1 MKVCLYARQQCK
13 WPDKGCPR
21 EEELRPIFASTPE
34 HALHKVWSCEWS
46 GSRLTA
52 AAYLMH
58 LIKKKG
64 LKVARSRGRAVVSSG
79 GP

>member
-13 WPDKGCPR
+13 YPDKGCPR

-34 HALHKVWSCEWS
+34 QAVHKVWGCEWA
-46 GSRLTA
+46 GSRVPA

-58 LIKKKG
+58 LIKKKR
-64 LKVARSRGRAVVSSG
+64 LKV
-79 GP
+79 

>member
-21 EEELRPIFASTPE
+21 EEELHPIFASNPE
-34 HALHKVWSCEWS
+34 TAVRRVWSCEWS

-52 AAYLMH
+52 AAYLMY
-58 LIKKKG
+58 LIKEGK
-64 LKVARSRGRAVVSSG
+64 SRGVEQKVSSG
-79 GP
+79 GS